1 MSTPTPPGSSD
12 KTTLKRLSYKASG
25 STSDLYDILDLNMV
39 AHVGFVID
47 GAPMVI
53 PMAYGRSGEKIYLH
67 GSSGSRLMR
76 HLDSQPQVCIS
87 ITELNALKVSRST
100 FNSGMHYRSVVIFG
114 KAELVA
120 EDQKMQA
127 LDIVSDALI
136 PGRVPEARPMTK
148 KEAAATIIVSV
159 DLNETSVK
167 IATNEVDDPEEDM
180 NRGFWAGTI
189 PLASVA
195 QPAVPADEESAG
207 LPVPKSVRDFIAKR
221 SR

>member
-53 PMAYGRSGEKIYLH
+53 PMAYGRSGDKIYLH

-136 PGRVPEARPMTK
+136 PGRVAEARPMTK

-167 IATNEVDDPEEDM
+167 IATNEVDDPEEDL

-195 QPAVPADEESAG
+195 QPAIPADRESAG

>member
-1 MSTPTPPGSSD
+1 
-12 KTTLKRLSYKASG
+12 
-25 STSDLYDILDLNMV
+25 
-39 AHVGFVID
+39 
-47 GAPMVI
+47 
-53 PMAYGRSGEKIYLH
+53 
-67 GSSGSRLMR
+67 
-76 HLDSQPQVCIS
+76 
-87 ITELNALKVSRST
+87 
-100 FNSGMHYRSVVIFG
+100 
-114 KAELVA
+114 
-120 EDQKMQA
+120 
-127 LDIVSDALI
+127 
-136 PGRVPEARPMTK
+136 MTK

-207 LPVPKSVRDFIAKR
+207 LPVPKSVRDFISKR

>member
-1 MSTPTPPGSSD
+1 
-12 KTTLKRLSYKASG
+12 
-25 STSDLYDILDLNMV
+25 
-39 AHVGFVID
+39 
-47 GAPMVI
+47 MVI
-53 PMAYGRSGEKIYLH
+53 PMAYGRSGDKIYLH

-76 HLDSQPQVCIS
+76 HLDNQPQVCIS

-136 PGRVPEARPMTK
+136 PGRVAEARPMTK

-167 IATNEVDDPEEDM
+167 IATNEVDAPEEDL